1 MTILLRRYNKRIGL
15 YASSSSNRGGTGV
28 YTKRLIAGFQ
38 EAGISEVVPLG
49 SENRGAVA
57 KLISE
62 HLSIPRIVRKTGFDL
77 LHLPAFGGRTVSG
90 IPYAVTVHDMAFM
103 ARRDWFPSLRSIY
116 YRYHFPRVARN
127 ASVIIADSD
136 FTVSEIKKILG
147 LEAHRVYLSAPANV
161 ANEAVFR
168 RAFDIQGE
176 YILSTGT
183 IEPRKNI
190 DSLLAAWP
198 VIQKTHPELTMVV
211 VGRWGWGHRKTKLAL
226 LNTPGVRWVGS
237 IADNLL
243 MSAFSGTKLLVYPSL
258 YEGFGLPP
266 LEAAAS
272 GVPFVVGPSETLY
285 EIFGSMA
292 AGVSGESHLSIE
304 QTVLH
309 ALEKRS
315 DPNELREFAAK
326 FTHVRMAENTYRIYG
341 RAFQ

>member
-1 MTILLRRYNKRIGL
+1 MKFLR
-15 YASSSSNRGGTGV
+15 
-28 YTKRLIAGFQ
+28 
-38 EAGISEVVPLG
+38 
-49 SENRGAVA
+49 
-57 KLISE
+57 
-62 HLSIPRIVRKTGFDL
+62 
-77 LHLPAFGGRTVSG
+77 
-90 IPYAVTVHDMAFM
+90 
-103 ARRDWFPSLRSIY
+103 
-116 YRYHFPRVARN
+116 
-127 ASVIIADSD
+127 
-136 FTVSEIKKILG
+136 